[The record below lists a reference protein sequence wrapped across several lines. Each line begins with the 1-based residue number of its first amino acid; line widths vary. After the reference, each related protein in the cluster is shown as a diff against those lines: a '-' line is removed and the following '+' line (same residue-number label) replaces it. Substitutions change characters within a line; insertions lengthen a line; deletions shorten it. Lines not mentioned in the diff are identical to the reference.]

1 VKEERFMST
10 EENKALARRAWE
22 VVFNQRNLDALSEF
36 YTADALWHQPDQDLQ
51 GLEEVKQWLA
61 RPFEAFPDLNVSVED
76 VIAEGDK
83 VVIRYTSRGTHQ
95 GETGGLGPP
104 TGRRMELEGL
114 AMQRFEGNKIV
125 EFWDRFDTLS
135 LLEQLGLAPEQ

>member
-1 VKEERFMST
+1 MST

-22 VVFNQRNLDALSEF
+22 VVFNQRNLDALYEF
-36 YTADALWHQPDQDLQ
+36 NAADAVWHQPDQDLQ
-51 GLEEVKQWLA
+51 GSEEAKQWLA
-61 RPFEAFPDLNVSVED
+61 RLFEAPPDLNASVED

-104 TGRRMELEGL
+104 TGRQIELGGI
-114 AMQRFEGNKIV
+114 AVQRFEDGKIV
-125 EFWDRFDTLS
+125 EFWDRFDNLS
-135 LLEQLGLAPEQ
+135 LLQQLGLAPEQ

>member
-1 VKEERFMST
+1 MSA
-10 EENKALARRAWE
+10 EENKALALRAWE
-22 VVFNQRNLDALSEF
+22 VIFNQRDLDALSEF
-36 YTADALWHQPDQDLQ
+36 YAVDAVWHQPDQNLQ

-83 VVIRYTSRGTHQ
+83 VVVRYTSRGTHQ
-95 GETGGLGPP
+95 GETAGLGPP

-135 LLEQLGLAPEQ
+135 LLEQLGLAPE

>member
-1 VKEERFMST
+1 MS

-22 VVFNQRNLDALSEF
+22 EVFNQRDLDALDEF
-36 YTADALWHQPDQDLQ
+36 YAADAVWHQPDQDLQ

-61 RPFEAFPDLNVSVED
+61 RPFEAFPDLNVTIED

-104 TGRRMELEGL
+104 TGRQIELEGI
-114 AMQRFEGNKIV
+114 AIQRFEGDKIV
-125 EFWDRFDTLS
+125 EFWDRFDSLS
-135 LLEQLGLAPEQ
+135 LLQQLGLAPKQ

>member
-1 VKEERFMST
+1 ML

-22 VVFNQRNLDALSEF
+22 VVFNQKNLDALHEF
-36 YTADALWHQPDQDLQ
+36 YAADAVWHQPDQDLQ

-61 RPFEAFPDLNVSVED
+61 RPFGAFPDLNVTVED

-95 GETGGLGPP
+95 GETKGLGLP
-104 TGRRMELEGL
+104 TGRQIELEGI
-114 AMQRFEGNKIV
+114 AIHRFEESKIV
-125 EFWDRFDTLS
+125 EFWDRFDTLN
-135 LLEQLGLAPEQ
+135 LLQQLGLSPEQ

>member
-1 VKEERFMST
+1 MSA
-10 EENKALARRAWE
+10 EENKTLARRAWE
-22 VVFNQRNLDALSEF
+22 MVFNQRNLDALDVF
-36 YTADALWHQPDQDLQ
+36 YAADAVWHQPDQDLQ

-61 RPFEAFPDLNVSVED
+61 RPFEAFPDLNVTVDD

-104 TGRRMELEGL
+104 TGRQIELEGI
-114 AMQRFEGNKIV
+114 AIQRFEGSKIV
-125 EFWDRFDTLS
+125 EFWDRFDSMS
-135 LLEQLGLAPEQ
+135 LLHQLGLAPER

>member
-1 VKEERFMST
+1 MST

-51 GLEEVKQWLA
+51 GLEEVKQWLS

-83 VVIRYTSRGTHQ
+83 VVVRYTSRGTHQ
-95 GETGGLGPP
+95 GETAGLGPP

-125 EFWDRFDTLS
+125 EFWDQFDTLS

>member
-1 VKEERFMST
+1 VVDPMS
-10 EENKALARRAWE
+10 EENKALAHRAWE
-22 VVFNQRNLDALSEF
+22 VVFNQRNLDALYEF
-36 YTADALWHQPDQDLQ
+36 YAPNAVWHQPDQDLQ

-104 TGRRMELEGL
+104 TGRQIELEGIAIL
-114 AMQRFEGNKIV
+114 RFEGDKIV
-125 EFWDRFDTLS
+125 EFWDRFDNLS
-135 LLEQLGLAPEQ
+135 LLQQLGLAPEQ

>member
-1 VKEERFMST
+1 MSA

-22 VVFNQRNLDALSEF
+22 EIFNQRNLDALDEF
-36 YTADALWHQPDQDLQ
+36 YAADAVWHQPDQDLQ

-61 RPFEAFPDLNVSVED
+61 RPFEAFPDLNVTIED

-104 TGRRMELEGL
+104 TGRQIELEGI
-114 AMQRFEGNKIV
+114 AIQRFEGDKIV
-125 EFWDRFDTLS
+125 EFWDRFDSLS
-135 LLEQLGLAPEQ
+135 LLQQLGLAPKQ

>member
-1 VKEERFMST
+1 M
-10 EENKALARRAWE
+10 
-22 VVFNQRNLDALSEF
+22 VFNQRNLDALYEF
-36 YTADALWHQPDQDLQ
+36 YAPDALWHQPDQNLQ

-83 VVIRYTSRGTHQ
+83 VIIRYTSRGTHQ

-104 TGRRMELEGL
+104 TGRQIELEGIAIL
-114 AMQRFEGNKIV
+114 RFEDGKIV
-125 EFWDRFDTLS
+125 EFWDRFDNLS
-135 LLEQLGLAPEQ
+135 LLQQLGLAPEQ

>member
-1 VKEERFMST
+1 MST

-22 VVFNQRNLDALSEF
+22 VVFNQRNLDALLDALYEF
-36 YTADALWHQPDQDLQ
+36 NAADAVWHQPDQDLQ

-61 RPFEAFPDLNVSVED
+61 RPFEAFPDLNASVED

-83 VVIRYTSRGTHQ
+83 VAIRYTSRGTHQ

-104 TGRRMELEGL
+104 TGRQIELGGI
-114 AMQRFEGNKIV
+114 AVQRFEDGKIV
-125 EFWDRFDTLS
+125 EFWDRFDNLS
-135 LLEQLGLAPEQ
+135 LLQQLGLAPEQ

>member
-1 VKEERFMST
+1 VSA

-22 VVFNQRNLDALSEF
+22 EIFNQRNLDALDEF
-36 YTADALWHQPDQDLQ
+36 YAADAVWHQPDQDLQ

-61 RPFEAFPDLNVSVED
+61 RPFEAFPDLNVTIED

-104 TGRRMELEGL
+104 TGRQIELEGI
-114 AMQRFEGNKIV
+114 AIQRFEGDKIV
-125 EFWDRFDTLS
+125 EFWDRFDSLS
-135 LLEQLGLAPEQ
+135 LLQQLGLAPKQ

>member
-1 VKEERFMST
+1 MSA
-10 EENKALARRAWE
+10 EENKTIALRAWE
-22 VVFNQRNLDALSEF
+22 VVFNQRNLDALNEF
-36 YTADALWHQPDQDLQ
+36 YAADAIWHQPDQDLQ

-76 VIAEGDK
+76 AIAESDR

-104 TGRRMELEGL
+104 TGRQIELEGL
-114 AMQRFEGNKIV
+114 AMQRFEESKIV
-125 EFWDRFDTLS
+125 EFWDRFDNLG
-135 LLEQLGLAPEQ
+135 LLQQLGLAPEQ

>member
-1 VKEERFMST
+1 MS

-22 VVFNQRNLDALSEF
+22 AVFNQRNLDALDEF
-36 YTADALWHQPDQDLQ
+36 YAYAADAVWHQPDQDLQ

-61 RPFEAFPDLNVSVED
+61 RPFEAFPDLNVTVED

-83 VVIRYTSRGTHQ
+83 VVIRYTSGGTHQ

-104 TGRRMELEGL
+104 TGRQIELEGI
-114 AMQRFEGNKIV
+114 AIQRFEGSKIV
-125 EFWDRFDTLS
+125 EFWDRFDNLS
-135 LLEQLGLAPEQ
+135 LLQQLGLAPEP

>member
-1 VKEERFMST
+1 MST

-83 VVIRYTSRGTHQ
+83 VAIRYTSRGTTKERQ
-95 GETGGLGPP
+95 GG
-104 TGRRMELEGL
+104 
-114 AMQRFEGNKIV
+114 
-125 EFWDRFDTLS
+125 
-135 LLEQLGLAPEQ
+135 

>member
-1 VKEERFMST
+1 VSA

-22 VVFNQRNLDALSEF
+22 EIFNQRNLDALDEF
-36 YTADALWHQPDQDLQ
+36 YAADAVWHQPDQDLQ

-61 RPFEAFPDLNVSVED
+61 RPFEAFPDLNVTIED

-95 GETGGLGPP
+95 GETGGLGLP
-104 TGRRMELEGL
+104 TGRQIELEGI
-114 AMQRFEGNKIV
+114 AIQRFEGDKIV
-125 EFWDRFDTLS
+125 EFWDRFDSLS
-135 LLEQLGLAPEQ
+135 LLQQLGLAPKQ

>member
-1 VKEERFMST
+1 MS

-22 VVFNQRNLDALSEF
+22 EIFNQRNLDALDEF
-36 YTADALWHQPDQDLQ
+36 YAADAVWHQPDQDLQ

-61 RPFEAFPDLNVSVED
+61 RPFEAFPDLNVTIED

-104 TGRRMELEGL
+104 TGRQIELEGI
-114 AMQRFEGNKIV
+114 AIQHFEGDKIV
-125 EFWDRFDTLS
+125 EFWDRFDSLS
-135 LLEQLGLAPEQ
+135 LLQQLGLALKQ

>member
-1 VKEERFMST
+1 MSA
-10 EENKALARRAWE
+10 EENKALALRAWE
-22 VVFNQRNLDALSEF
+22 VIFNQRDLDALSEF
-36 YTADALWHQPDQDLQ
+36 YAVDAVWHQPDQNLQ

-83 VVIRYTSRGTHQ
+83 VVVRYTSRGTHQ
-95 GETGGLGPP
+95 GETAGLGPP

>member
-1 VKEERFMST
+1 MSK
-10 EENKALARRAWE
+10 ENKALARRAWE
-22 VVFNQRNLDALSEF
+22 EIFNQRNLDALDEF
-36 YTADALWHQPDQDLQ
+36 YAADAVWHQPDQDLQ

-61 RPFEAFPDLNVSVED
+61 RPFEAFPDLNVTIED

-104 TGRRMELEGL
+104 TGRQIELEGI
-114 AMQRFEGNKIV
+114 AIQRFEGDKIV
-125 EFWDRFDTLS
+125 EFWDRFDSLS
-135 LLEQLGLAPEQ
+135 LLQQLGLAPKQ

>member
-1 VKEERFMST
+1 MS

-22 VVFNQRNLDALSEF
+22 VVFNQRNLDALYEF
-36 YTADALWHQPDQDLQ
+36 YAADAVWHQPDQDLQ

-61 RPFEAFPDLNVSVED
+61 RPFGAFPDLNVTVND

-95 GETGGLGPP
+95 GETGGLGSP
-104 TGRRMELEGL
+104 TGKEIELEGIAIHRL
-114 AMQRFEGNKIV
+114 EGSKIV

-135 LLEQLGLAPEQ
+135 LLQQLGLAPEQ